1 MKALVTGA
9 GGFLGGAVVDQ
20 LLAAGDA
27 VTAFQRGDY
36 PALAAR
42 GVHVVRG
49 DVADAEAIAAAV
61 RGHDVVFHVAAKAG
75 AWGELADYRRANVTG
90 TANVIAACR
99 AAGVGKLVYTS
110 SPSVVFHGGDM
121 AGVDESVPYP
131 AHHDAPYPATKAE
144 AERLVLAAD
153 GPDLATVALRPHLIW
168 GPGDPHF
175 VPRLV
180 ARQRAGRLR
189 RVGSG
194 ENLVDATYVDNAAQA
209 HLMAAARLAPGA
221 ACAGK
226 AYFIGNDEPI
236 AAWTLVDHFLAAAG
250 LPPVAGA
257 MPAEVAYAAGWV
269 LEGVHGLFKLPGEP
283 LMTRWVARE
292 LATTHWFD
300 LGAARR
306 DLGYAPAVSTE
317 EGLRRLRAAL
327 QGGAE
332 SKG

>member
-20 LLAAGDA
+20 LLAAGHQ

-36 PALAAR
+36 PALSQK
-42 GVHVVRG
+42 GVAVVRG
-49 DVADAEAIAAAV
+49 DVADAAAIAAAV
-61 RGHDVVFHVAAKAG
+61 AGHDVVFHVAAKAG
-75 AWGELADYRRANVTG
+75 AWGDWEAYRQANVVG
-90 TANVIAACR
+90 TRNVIAACR
-99 AAGVGKLVYTS
+99 AAGVPKLVYTS

-131 AHHDAPYPATKAE
+131 AHHEAPYPATKAE
-144 AERLVLAAD
+144 AEQLVLAAN
-153 GPDLATVALRPHLIW
+153 GEGLATVALRPHLIW

-180 ARQRAGRLR
+180 ARQKAGKLK

-194 ENLVDATYVDNAAQA
+194 TNVVDATYVDNAAAA
-209 HLMAAARLAPGA
+209 HLNAAERLAPGA

-236 AAWTLVDHFLAAAG
+236 PAWTLVDRFLEAAG
-250 LPPVAGA
+250 QPPVAGA
-257 MPAEVAYAAGWV
+257 VPAEVAYAAGWV

-300 LGAARR
+300 LAAARR
-306 DLGYAPAVSTE
+306 DLGYAPAISTE
-317 EGLRRLRAAL
+317 EGLKRLRAAL
-327 QGGAE
+327 QGA
-332 SKG
+332 